1 MIQYLFDKYFQSEIF
16 RIMKFPI
23 ISNEGP
29 KWAFLSVCGALF
41 AFSSALTNDATT
53 DGRRGQWH
61 LLKAGVIF
69 TSPPT
74 HPMSLHSFANT
85 TSTSVLTWLSKP
97 YFQGDR
103 GARRGVGV
111 PQELLHLRLLLL
123 SFASFCAFLF
133 ALSGSSL
140 SPRCCFRLRLF
151 FGCHLLGCSRWF

>member
-1 MIQYLFDKYFQSEIF
+1 
-16 RIMKFPI
+16 MKTQGRPQMGLRQCLG
-23 ISNEGP
+23 E
-29 KWAFLSVCGALF
+29 AFGLS
-41 AFSSALTNDATT
+41 FSVTNYGTT
-53 DGRRGQWH
+53 DGRRGRWH

-103 GARRGVGV
+103 GARGGVGV

-140 SPRCCFRLRLF
+140 PPRCCFRLSLF
-151 FGCHLLGCSRWF
+151 FGFHLLGCSRWF